1 LLLGEIQLD
10 SVAVEA
16 TFEFFKDIPKDE
28 SVTEET
34 LAYQKDFNE
43 AKGLIPTAAMPHML
57 GVSKQRW
64 HQLKNEYG
72 FKVYTHFGKTFVSYQ
87 SAMEF
92 SKLHRPVGPKNAA
105 KAIQAMMA
113 DMK

>member
-10 SVAVEA
+10 SSAVEA

-28 SVTEET
+28 SVSEET
-34 LAYQKDFNE
+34 AAYQKDFSE

-64 HQLKNEYG
+64 QQLKQKYNFEI
-72 FKVYTHFGKTFVSYQ
+72 YTHFDKTFVSYPV
-87 SAMEF
+87 AMEF